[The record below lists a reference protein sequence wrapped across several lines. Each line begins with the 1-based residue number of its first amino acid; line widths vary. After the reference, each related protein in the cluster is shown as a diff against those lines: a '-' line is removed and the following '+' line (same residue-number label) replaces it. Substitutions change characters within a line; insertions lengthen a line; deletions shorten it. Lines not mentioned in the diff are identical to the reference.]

1 MILPLLLLSLAQAGP
16 AAATPKPNVASPKPS
31 VASSKAMAGP
41 LEIGTDRLQRCVALA
56 ESDPAAARA
65 EAGRW
70 RIAGGRFLARG
81 CAGLAFA
88 AEKSWPSAAGEFEE
102 AARAAQLAKDIR
114 AATYW
119 AQAGNAWL
127 AAAQPAKARAALDS
141 ALTAGTLTGLP
152 LGEAQLDHA
161 RALVATGD
169 LESARTDIDLALTN
183 AADDPLAWLLSATLA
198 RREGNPARAK
208 TDIGEA
214 LKRAADDASVQ
225 LEAGNIAALA
235 GDEAGAR
242 AAWGQAARLAPE
254 TSVGRSAVTA
264 LRQFDAGGSA
274 PRAGTP
280 NAGVPVGR

>member
-1 MILPLLLLSLAQAGP
+1 MILPLLLLSLAQASP
-16 AAATPKPNVASPKPS
+16 AVAPPKSKVATPRAAA
-31 VASSKAMAGP
+31 GL
-41 LEIGTDRLQRCVALA
+41 LEIRTDRLQRCVALA
-56 ESDPAAARA
+56 ESDPEAARA

-88 AEKSWPSAAGEFEE
+88 AEKSWPSAAGEFED
-102 AARAAQLAKDIR
+102 AAREAQLAKDAG
-114 AATYW
+114 AANYW

-169 LESARTDIDLALTN
+169 LESARTDIELALTN

-208 TDIGEA
+208 KDIGEA

-242 AAWGQAARLAPE
+242 EAWGQAARLAPD
-254 TSVGRSAVTA
+254 TPVGRSAVTA
-264 LRQFDAGGSA
+264 LRQFDAGSGA
-274 PRAGTP
+274 PRADAPGTSAP
-280 NAGVPVGR
+280 IGR

>member
-1 MILPLLLLSLAQAGP
+1 MILTLLLAAAPVLAGPVQAGP
-16 AAATPKPNVASPKPS
+16 VDAQE
-31 VASSKAMAGP
+31 G
-41 LEIGTDRLQRCVALA
+41 RFRQCVALTRT
-56 ESDPAAARA
+56 DPAAARA

-70 RIAGGRFLARG
+70 RISGGRYFARE
-81 CAGLAFA
+81 CAGIAFA
-88 AEKSWPSAAGEFEE
+88 AEKSWPAAAGEFEE
-102 AARAAQLAKDIR
+102 AAREAQLAKDAR
-114 AATYW
+114 AANYW

-208 TDIGEA
+208 KDIGEA
-214 LKRAADDASVQ
+214 LRRSADDASVQ

-235 GDEAGAR
+235 GDEDGAR
-242 AAWGQAARLAPE
+242 AAWGQAARLAPD
-254 TSVGRSAVTA
+254 TPVGRSAVAA
-264 LRQFDAGGSA
+264 LRQFD
-274 PRAGTP
+274 TP
-280 NAGVPVGR
+280 AK

>member
-1 MILPLLLLSLAQAGP
+1 MILTLLLAATPIQNAPAKTAPAKAVTSQAGP
-16 AAATPKPNVASPKPS
+16 ADVQE
-31 VASSKAMAGP
+31 G
-41 LEIGTDRLQRCVALA
+41 RFRRCVALA
-56 ESDPAAARA
+56 ETDPAAARA

-70 RIAGGRFLARG
+70 RISGGRYFARE
-81 CAGLAFA
+81 CAGIAFA
-88 AEKSWPSAAGEFEE
+88 AENSWPSAAGEFEE
-102 AARAAQLAKDIR
+102 AAREAQIAKDAR
-114 AATYW
+114 GAKYW

-127 AAAQPAKARAALDS
+127 AAAQPAKARAALDA
-141 ALTAGTLTGLP
+141 ALTSGTLTGLS

-208 TDIGEA
+208 KDIGEA
-214 LKRAADDASVQ
+214 LKRSADDASVQ

-242 AAWGQAARLAPE
+242 AAWGQAARLAPD
-254 TSVGRSAVTA
+254 TAVGRSAVTA
-264 LRQFDAGGSA
+264 LQQFD
-274 PRAGTP
+274 TP
-280 NAGVPVGR
+280 AK

>member
-280 NAGVPVGR
+280 NTGVPVGR

>member
-1 MILPLLLLSLAQAGP
+1 MILPLLLLSLAQASP
-16 AAATPKPNVASPKPS
+16 ADATPKSKVATPR
-31 VASSKAMAGP
+31 AAAGP
-41 LEIGTDRLQRCVALA
+41 LEIRTDRLQRCVALA
-56 ESDPAAARA
+56 ESDPEAARA

-88 AEKSWPSAAGEFEE
+88 AEKSWPSAAGEFED
-102 AARAAQLAKDIR
+102 AAREAQLAKDAG
-114 AATYW
+114 AAKYG

-198 RREGNPARAK
+198 RREGNPARATK
-208 TDIGEA
+208 DIGEG
-214 LKRAADDASVQ
+214 LRRSADDASVQ

-235 GDEAGAR
+235 GDEDGAR
-242 AAWGQAARLAPE
+242 AAWGQAARLAPD
-254 TSVGRSAVTA
+254 TPIGRSAVTA
-264 LRQFDAGGSA
+264 LRQFDAAGDAPRASA
-274 PRAGTP
+274 PRAG
-280 NAGVPVGR
+280 APVGR